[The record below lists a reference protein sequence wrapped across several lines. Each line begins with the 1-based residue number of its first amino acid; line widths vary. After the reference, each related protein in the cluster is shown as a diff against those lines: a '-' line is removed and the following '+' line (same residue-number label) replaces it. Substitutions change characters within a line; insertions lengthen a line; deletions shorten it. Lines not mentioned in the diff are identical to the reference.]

1 MTILFREVSFSSS
14 PQWSS
19 NYCVSAGMDDPV
31 SPMSTRERTPSI
43 GESCVPAYSAEVAM
57 AELSNRFHQHTIQSR
72 PSSYHFDA
80 HQSHQNQYNVSKSQ
94 RFGNLSCNQ
103 QIVRRRRQSASR
115 LQCSSACLEQIATLV
130 EDIMKDRESHPSQPS
145 PSPSF
150 NSAKSC
156 QDEETEHYSTLSRW
170 PSLPTLSTPSTLT
183 SYSPVSEDFEPTL
196 HSSRRRRKAYR
207 ICKEPTHRQISKRG
221 VLVEKEVRMRRRRVA
236 ICCDQ

>member
-14 PQWSS
+14 PPWSS
-19 NYCVSAGMDDPV
+19 SYYVSAGMDDPI
-31 SPMSTRERTPSI
+31 SPMSTRERTPST
-43 GESCVPAYSAEVAM
+43 GETCVPAHGAEVSM

-80 HQSHQNQYNVSKSQ
+80 HQSCQNQYNVSKSQ
-94 RFGNLSCNQ
+94 RFGNLPYNQ

-130 EDIMKDRESHPSQPS
+130 EDIMKEREFHPPQPS

-156 QDEETEHYSTLSRW
+156 QDEETEHYPTLSRW

-183 SYSPVSEDFEPTL
+183 PSSPLSEDFEPNL
-196 HSSRRRRKAYR
+196 HSSRKRHKAYR
-207 ICKEPTHRQISKRG
+207 IFKEPTHRQISKRR
-221 VLVEKEVRMRRRRVA
+221 VLVEKEVRIRRRRVA